1 MPFLDTYLVGA
12 DQVAGGGCRR
22 AGAGDDGI
30 APSAAL
36 AEQPHGDPG
45 AVFVETNDIY
55 ANAILAYARSPDGT
69 LTPAGRYPTAG
80 RGGTEVG
87 VPTDPLSS
95 QGALTYD
102 PRRHLLYAVNP
113 GSDTLSV
120 FAVRGTRLRLL
131 QVIASGGSFPVSV
144 AIHKSLVYVLN
155 AGGDGTIS
163 GYRTDDRAIDT
174 NPFVGAIIR
183 SGQRDRPPSSSAH
196 SLRSA
201 SPTMARICWSAPRA
215 TEPWTRLRSGATA
228 SPPPLPSAPRTG
240 PVPFPFVFDVRG
252 RVVLV
257 SASGF
262 ANTYRVDQ
270 DGALIATGAP
280 APSGQN
286 APCWLVE
293 ARGYFYVT
301 NTASNTVTGYAEAP
315 DGQLALL
322 RPDGVSA
329 TTAAGPIDLEAS
341 PDGRYVFE
349 LNGLA
354 GDLGVYAVAPDGTL
368 TQTGTVGGLPA
379 FNGSN
384 GMEGIAVS

>member
-1 MPFLDTYLVGA
+1 MRFLTRTWSAPIRWLVA
-12 DQVAGGGCRR
+12 VAG
-22 AGAGDDGI
+22 ALMVATTI
-30 APSAAL
+30 APAAAL

-55 ANAILAYARSPDGT
+55 ANAILAYARSSDGT

-163 GYRTDDRAIDT
+163 GYRTDD
-174 NPFVGAIIR
+174 
-183 SGQRDRPPSSSAH
+183 QRLTPIPSSVRSFGLGNATPPFFLSSLAQIGITNDGAH
-196 SLRSA
+196 LLVSTKGNGTVDAFALRRDGQPA
-201 SPTMARICWSAPRA
+201 AAPVS
-215 TEPWTRLRSGATA
+215 TT
-228 SPPPLPSAPRTG
+228 TG
-240 PVPFPFVFDVRG
+240 PVPFPFVFDARG
-252 RVVLV
+252 RMVLV
-257 SASGF
+257 DASGF

-270 DGALIATGAP
+270 DGALIATGSP

-329 TTAAGPIDLEAS
+329 TTAAGPIDLAAS